1 MVNHAPS
8 QQTAFNLEASRGDEF
23 SPRAERALKLA
34 AKDARTFV
42 SACRDVLTPMR
53 VFTML
58 AHGTENFA
66 VSAMSTFLPQIVQ
79 EQFGLSAGFTSM
91 VFGGSIV
98 LGATTGIV
106 AGGWFVRWRGYG
118 GVETARFCLVAAL
131 LAVPLSFCFL
141 AMGCPGDGV
150 LATSSADDFDGLV
163 SLAEGRCEEPVS
175 CGSRL
180 VLFFV
185 LFFFLMFTT
194 FLNNVSLPAAQPKR
208 RGPCQGKLNSILTF
222 PPPPTSGPR
231 NPGDPAVHGAQG
243 ETLGGGPELRDLQA
257 DGRTPGS
264 THLRSGTRQAVP
276 SLLVRDL
283 HGRRMPA
290 DRSQKSEVFVYDR
303 GGILQGR
310 QLDISAPGLATV
322 QEALLLVRGACT
334 CFLFTAGKQ
343 ICILH
348 LDDPFLPTSCST
360 QTPSPSRSKYVF
372 SLPLPFTST

>member
-194 FLNNVSLPAAQPKR
+194 FLNNVSLPAVQAKR
-208 RGPCQGKLNSILTF
+208 RGPCQGKLNSILTL
-222 PPPPTSGPR
+222 PPS
-231 NPGDPAVHGAQG
+231 
-243 ETLGGGPELRDLQA
+243 
-257 DGRTPGS
+257 S
-264 THLRSGTRQAVP
+264 HLRS
-276 SLLVRDL
+276 
-283 HGRRMPA
+283 
-290 DRSQKSEVFVYDR
+290 R
-303 GGILQGR
+303 GPR
-310 QLDISAPGLATV
+310 
-322 QEALLLVRGACT
+322 
-334 CFLFTAGKQ
+334 
-343 ICILH
+343 
-348 LDDPFLPTSCST
+348 
-360 QTPSPSRSKYVF
+360 
-372 SLPLPFTST
+372 

>member
-1 MVNHAPS
+1 
-8 QQTAFNLEASRGDEF
+8 
-23 SPRAERALKLA
+23 
-34 AKDARTFV
+34 
-42 SACRDVLTPMR
+42 
-53 VFTML
+53 ML

-194 FLNNVSLPAAQPKR
+194 FLNNVSLPAAQAKR
-208 RGPCQGKLNSILTF
+208 RGPCQCLEF
-222 PPPPTSGPR
+222 
-231 NPGDPAVHGAQG
+231 
-243 ETLGGGPELRDLQA
+243 LGC
-257 DGRTPGS
+257 
-264 THLRSGTRQAVP
+264 
-276 SLLVRDL
+276 
-283 HGRRMPA
+283 
-290 DRSQKSEVFVYDR
+290 F
-303 GGILQGR
+303 
-310 QLDISAPGLATV
+310 QLEFD
-322 QEALLLVRGACT
+322 E
-334 CFLFTAGKQ
+334 
-343 ICILH
+343 
-348 LDDPFLPTSCST
+348 
-360 QTPSPSRSKYVF
+360 
-372 SLPLPFTST
+372 